1 LRIEPTTDS
10 ARDLDRLIER
20 SKRSSG
26 ARLPPSFAR
35 GDGSGAPP
43 LAQLVQGGQ
52 GGEVRL
58 KLYVSMV
65 LLAGSVKSHKTLGR
79 NAIANVSAS
88 TWARLLALP
97 DPSGNGARRVA
108 DAQNELARVKLI
120 KVQRQPGQPPRVS
133 LLHASGSGGSFA
145 EPPSPYIRIPLNLW
159 EHRWLWTLTSKE
171 LAVLIALIDLCGGK
185 GRDGSGGPQALSGID
200 RSRYGLSEDTWRI
213 SSASLVR
220 HGLLTTDIMRVR
232 FDLETARL
240 RKRYALN
247 LGGLAVLAPISVIS
261 ADHV

>member
-1 LRIEPTTDS
+1 MRTQPTSDS

-20 SKRSSG
+20 SKRSTG

-35 GDGSGAPP
+35 GDGTGTPP
-43 LAQLVQGGQ
+43 LAQLIQGGQ

-65 LLAGSVKSHKTLGR
+65 LLAGSVKKHKTLGR
-79 NAIANVSAS
+79 HSIVNVSTS

-97 DPSGNGARRVA
+97 DPPVNGARRVA

-120 KVQRQPGQPPRVS
+120 KVQRQPGQPPRLS
-133 LLHASGSGGSFA
+133 LLHASGSGGPFA
-145 EPPSPYIRIPLNLW
+145 EPTGPYIRIPLDVW
-159 EHRWLWTLTSKE
+159 EQRWIWALSSKE

-185 GRDGSGGPQALSGID
+185 GRDGTGGPQALSGID
-200 RSRYGLSEDTWRI
+200 RDRYGLSEDTWRI

-220 HGLLTTDIMRVR
+220 HGLLETDIQRVR
-232 FDLETARL
+232 FDLETARR

-247 LGGLAVLAPISVIS
+247 LERLAVPAPVTME
-261 ADHV
+261 H